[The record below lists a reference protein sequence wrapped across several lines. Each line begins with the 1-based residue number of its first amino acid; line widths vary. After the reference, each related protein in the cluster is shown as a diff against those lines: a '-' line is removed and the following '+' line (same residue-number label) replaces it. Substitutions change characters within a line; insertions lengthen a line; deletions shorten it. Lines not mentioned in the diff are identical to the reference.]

1 MFIFSASLILF
12 GDFFSGKMH
21 HRWLLNSILISTLF
35 CFFFFHTGEPQP
47 RIWQYRHSF
56 KQWVAGCVGETSFF
70 RKKIQGLVNTEQ
82 LHSNFW
88 HRSRLPLFE
97 FSGLLLLSP
106 IALHYSFFF
115 RSGFAH
121 SVPLYSVASPPF
133 YQEIHSSAG
142 STAGLSLFYIY
153 EVSIVEVHR
162 EWYALTA
169 CCFLLCLFYDSS
181 L

>member
-106 IALHYSFFF
+106 IALHYSFFQK
-115 RSGFAH
+115 RVCTLRTPILCSFA
-121 SVPLYSVASPPF
+121 SFLPGDTFF
-133 YQEIHSSAG
+133 YAG